1 MNSTIERLLSLKVSD
16 VMTPSVV
23 TVSSHETMSE
33 AAALMVEHHVS
44 GMPVVDEAGHC
55 VGVLS
60 ATDFVRHKSQIKDE
74 VVALAGQEHELVHAK
89 FGQPLHIDEVADDQ
103 VVRHMTAAVQAIDRD
118 ASIIE
123 AGRVMCA
130 GHVHRLPVMGE
141 RGQVAGLISS
151 LDIVA
156 AMVKAIEE

>member
-60 ATDFVRHKSQIKDE
+60 ATDFVRHKSQIKED
-74 VVALAGQEHELVHAK
+74 VAALAGQEHELVH
-89 FGQPLHIDEVADDQ
+89 P
-103 VVRHMTAAVQAIDRD
+103 
-118 ASIIE
+118 
-123 AGRVMCA
+123 
-130 GHVHRLPVMGE
+130 
-141 RGQVAGLISS
+141 
-151 LDIVA
+151 
-156 AMVKAIEE
+156 